1 MPLTVRPTSG
11 ADPPAR
17 EIRALSLTVIKVR
30 ATRTV
35 ADTVPRSR
43 WSSTAMP
50 TLNLAVDTN
59 DLDEN

>member
-1 MPLTVRPTSG
+1 V
-11 ADPPAR
+11 
-17 EIRALSLTVIKVR
+17 IRVR

-59 DLDEN
+59 DLDENWSG